1 MIFPAST
8 NLLPCSS
15 AYNHHVDRI
24 VIADQL
30 LLLHKIAFIHG
41 VVAAPF
47 CGLRIPRQHLFRPAG
62 SLVAWRCPVAIVQL
76 DGALSDEWWPADGL
90 EKNGDA
96 EEP

>member
-1 MIFPAST
+1 VIFPAPT

-15 AYNHHVDRI
+15 AYNRHVDRI

-47 CGLRIPRQHLFRPAG
+47 CGLRIPVSCSHPISPAEMRV
-62 SLVAWRCPVAIVQL
+62 LRI
-76 DGALSDEWWPADGL
+76 L
-90 EKNGDA
+90 ETIAGVIPMAAA
-96 EEP
+96 EILK